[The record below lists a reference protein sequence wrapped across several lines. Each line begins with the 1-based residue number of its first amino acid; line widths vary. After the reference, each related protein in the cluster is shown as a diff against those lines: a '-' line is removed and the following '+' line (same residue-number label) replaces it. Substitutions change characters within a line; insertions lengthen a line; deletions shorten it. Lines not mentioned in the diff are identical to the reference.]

1 MAIRIVTDS
10 VSDLPSSVARVN
22 DITVVPLYV
31 IIGSETYK
39 DGVEIDADRFY
50 SRLVELSNLPSTS
63 QPSVADFQEVHQR
76 LLDQGHQIVSIHA
89 SSKLSVTFNSATQ
102 ARESLDAASQIE
114 IVDSQ
119 LAGGAQALLALSGAG
134 WAREMSDSREV
145 ARRVRQA
152 IPRNHVFILVD
163 TLKYLEK
170 GGRIGKAQAFLG
182 GMLNFKPII
191 SIRDGVAHP
200 VERSRTRDGE
210 DADCRDSAPVGPH
223 QPDTRELHELQ
234 HGPGPCLSHLRRLGR
249 LGRAGAP
256 YRVPVWPRSGHS
268 SRPQHHRRGGNP
280 GKRCRVRVI
289 PLRKPL
295 TKPSSWTTSLRDY
308 ATIHG
313 LVQSIP
319 NLESC
324 YGRAHI
330 RQG

>member
-63 QPSVADFQEVHQR
+63 QPSVADFQEVYQG

-89 SSKLSVTFNSATQ
+89 SSKLSGTFNSATQ

-134 WAREMSDSREV
+134 WAREMSDFREV
-145 ARRVRQA
+145 ARRAPGDSEEPRLHPGRHPQVSGEGRSHRQGA
-152 IPRNHVFILVD
+152 GVPGRVAQLQTHHQHPRRR
-163 TLKYLEK
+163 
-170 GGRIGKAQAFLG
+170 GPPRGAS
-182 GMLNFKPII
+182 P
-191 SIRDGVAHP
+191 HP
-200 VERSRTRDGE
+200 RTGE

-223 QPDTRELHELQ
+223 QPDTRELQ

-295 TKPSSWTTSLRDY
+295 TKPSPWTTSLRDY